1 MKVID
6 VHTHITHSGRWFD
19 TKYDASVSRLL
30 KEMEEAGIEKVVLL
44 PIVPYISNEFIYR
57 VCNEYPDKFV
67 GFASVEPLKVKA
79 VEELEKAVV
88 RYELRG
94 LKLHP
99 RLQMFRPNDDRLFK
113 LYKKAEE
120 LEIPIIFDC
129 ILNRPTPLRDQLP
142 ILYDDVARV
151 IPDTPII
158 LAHMGGFRFL
168 DILAVANKNKNI
180 YIDTSIT
187 LEYFCGSPFQEQI
200 KFVLEKIGY
209 DRVIYGSDFPERN
222 LTDSLT
228 RAKKMFSE
236 FGMEEG
242 VMGRVFSSNISKI
255 LAL

>member
-6 VHTHITHSGRWFD
+6 AHTHITQNGKWFN
-19 TKYDASVSRLL
+19 TEYDASVERLL
-30 KEMEEAGIEKVVLL
+30 REMEEAGIEKVLLL

-200 KFVLEKIGY
+200 KFVFGKIGY
-209 DRVIYGSDFPERN
+209 DRVIYGSDFPER
-222 LTDSLT
+222 SLVAT
-228 RAKKMFSE
+228 LISTKKILIE
-236 FGMEEG
+236 FGI
-242 VMGRVFSSNISKI
+242 SNESLNKI
-255 LAL
+255 FYKNIFKLINL